1 MRVQRLVAA
10 LLVALVAG
18 CGPAVA
24 ADDRV
29 PAFRPAPPRPYA
41 VGVRHLVVDPDGS
54 RPLPV
59 TVWYPAEPTAPAHAT
74 APATTRLA
82 AGPAGSEA
90 TSDPSSDATSS
101 LTSGSATS
109 GPTDGGAAAGP
120 VPWPDVPVAAGR
132 FPVVV
137 YSHGL
142 HSLPDLHAPLTT
154 RWAAAGFVVVAPTY
168 PRTSLRARD
177 FTRADVRNQPAD
189 GWRLIRHLV
198 RLDARPGDPLAG
210 HLAVD
215 RFAAAGHSAGG
226 FTTAGMFTSGHS
238 RRLRAGIVI
247 AGGGLAGSF
256 AGPVAPMLFVH
267 GGADPIVP
275 EPVGRA
281 AYARSLGPAAFL
293 GLPGQG
299 HGEYLTPGRPGFAQ
313 VLAATTD
320 FLRWT
325 LYDDRRARDRLPADA
340 VLPGVTTLT
349 TRALPGHA

>member
-24 ADDRV
+24 ATDDRV
-29 PAFRPAPPRPYA
+29 PSFRPVPPGPYA
-41 VGVRHLVVDPDGS
+41 VGVRHFVVDPDGS

-59 TVWYPAEPTAPAHAT
+59 TVWYPADP
-74 APATTRLA
+74 
-82 AGPAGSEA
+82 AGPAHTTIQE
-90 TSDPSSDATSS
+90 T
-101 LTSGSATS
+101 
-109 GPTDGGAAAGP
+109 AGP

-154 RWAAAGFVVVAPTY
+154 RWAADGFVVVAPTY
-168 PRTSLRARD
+168 PRTNLRARD

-226 FTTAGMFTSGHS
+226 FTTAGMFASGHS

-256 AGPVAPMLFVH
+256 AGPVAPLLFVH

-275 EPVGRA
+275 ESVGRA

-325 LYDDRRARDRLPADA
+325 LYDDRPARDRLPTDA

-349 TRALPGHA
+349 TRALPGRA

>member
-24 ADDRV
+24 ATDDV
-29 PAFRPAPPRPYA
+29 PSFRRPAPPRPYA
-41 VGVRHLVVDPDGS
+41 VGVRHFVVDPDGS

-59 TVWYPAEPTAPAHAT
+59 TVWYPAEPAAPPHAT
-74 APATTRLA
+74 VRET
-82 AGPAGSEA
+82 
-90 TSDPSSDATSS
+90 
-101 LTSGSATS
+101 
-109 GPTDGGAAAGP
+109 AGP
-120 VPWPDVPVAAGR
+120 VPWPDAPVAAGR

-142 HSLPDLHAPLTT
+142 HSLPDLHAPLTA
-154 RWAAAGFVVVAPTY
+154 RWAAAGFVVAAPTY
-168 PRTSLRARD
+168 PRTNLGARD

-256 AGPVAPMLFVH
+256 AGPVAPLLFVH

-275 EPVGRA
+275 ESVGRA
-281 AYARSLGPAAFL
+281 AYHRSLGPAAFL

-349 TRALPGHA
+349 TRALPVGR

>member
-24 ADDRV
+24 ATDDRV
-29 PAFRPAPPRPYA
+29 PSFRPAPPRPYA

-59 TVWYPAEPTAPAHAT
+59 TVWYPAEPAAPPHATTPATARVTAAPA
-74 APATTRLA
+74 
-82 AGPAGSEA
+82 GGEA
-90 TSDPSSDATSS
+90 S
-101 LTSGSATS
+101 S
-109 GPTDGGAAAGP
+109 GPTGSGTTAR
-120 VPWPDVPVAAGR
+120 PDVPVAAGR

-154 RWAAAGFVVVAPTY
+154 RWAAAGFVVAAPTY
-168 PRTSLRARD
+168 PRTNLRARD

-256 AGPVAPMLFVH
+256 AGPVAPLLFVH

-275 EPVGRA
+275 ESVGRA
-281 AYARSLGPAAFL
+281 AYARSVGPAAFL

-299 HGEYLTPGRPGFAQ
+299 HGEYLTPDRPGFAQ

-325 LYDDRRARDRLPADA
+325 LYDDRRARDRLRADA

-349 TRALPGHA
+349 TRALPVGR

>member
-1 MRVQRLVAA
+1 MQPLVAA

-24 ADDRV
+24 ATDDRV
-29 PAFRPAPPRPYA
+29 PSFRPAPPRAYA
-41 VGVRHLVVDPDGS
+41 VGVRHVVVDPDGS

-74 APATTRLA
+74 TPATTRVTA
-82 AGPAGSEA
+82 APTGGEA
-90 TSDPSSDATSS
+90 A
-101 LTSGSATS
+101 S
-109 GPTDGGAAAGP
+109 GPTGSGTTAR
-120 VPWPDVPVAAGR
+120 PDVPVAAGR

-168 PRTSLRARD
+168 PRTNLRARD

-256 AGPVAPMLFVH
+256 AGPVAPVLFVH
-267 GGADPIVP
+267 GGADQIVP
-275 EPVGRA
+275 ESVGRA

-325 LYDDRRARDRLPADA
+325 LYDDRRARDRLPTDA

-349 TRALPGHA
+349 TRALPGRA